1 MWGSDLIAEAI
12 KALGYDFAALNP
24 GASYRGLHDSFV
36 NHAPGRISLLTCL
49 HDEHAVALAHGWTK
63 VTGKPALALL
73 HSNVGLLHAA
83 MAIHNAWVDRA
94 PVVVVG
100 ASGAMDAEARRP
112 WIEWIHTMQDQ
123 AAIVRPYTKW
133 DDQPASAPAAARSI
147 AEGTFRA
154 GQMPCGPVYVCLD
167 VTYQETMLQD
177 PPSAASLAKVPRIER
192 AAPAPAYI
200 EEIATRLR
208 RASRPLMLF
217 GRTSRSEEDWRD
229 RVALAERL
237 GARVVT
243 DIRSAAAFP
252 TDHAAHIGA
261 PGFGPDAAQQA
272 AIDEADIILAFDPI
286 DPATLTQGREGK
298 TVLFTLD
305 QAAHRG
311 FMKDSFGLPANLDL
325 VPCDPDAAIASLLDA
340 YDDQPAAS
348 FWTPAAVSEG
358 VRPEPH
364 GLAAQATFARVAAA
378 LARGR
383 DAHSF
388 CITRLPLSWQ
398 GELLPFRHPLD
409 YIGRDGGEGLA
420 SGPGIAVGAAHALAG
435 SGRLPVAFLGDGDFT
450 MGVSALWT
458 AANQH
463 LPLLVLVAA
472 NRVYGNDV
480 VHQRRVA
487 EARGRPTS
495 SIWVGQCL
503 DDPALEIADMA
514 RSFGALEGVRCDSNA
529 PELEEEILRLAERAM
544 TDKGVCV
551 LEILMPARD
560 G

>member
-12 KALGYDFAALNP
+12 RALGYDFAALNP
-24 GASYRGLHDSFV
+24 GASYRGLHDSLV

-49 HDEHAVALAHGWTK
+49 HDEHAVAFAHGWTK

-100 ASGAMDAEARRP
+100 ASGAMNADARRP

-123 AAIVRPYTKW
+123 AAVVRPYTKW

-154 GQMPCGPVYVCLD
+154 RQMPCGPVYVCLD

-177 PPSAASLAKVPRIER
+177 PPSAASLVNVPQTER
-192 AAPAPAYI
+192 AAPAPACI
-200 EEIATRLR
+200 ESIVTRLR
-208 RASRPLMLF
+208 GASRPLMLF
-217 GRTSRSEEDWRD
+217 GRTSRSEDDWRG
-229 RVALAERL
+229 RVTLAERL

-261 PGFGPDAAQQA
+261 PGFGPDAVQQA
-272 AIDEADIILAFDPI
+272 AIDEADVILAFDPI
-286 DPATLTQGREGK
+286 DPATLTQGRAEK

-311 FMKDSFGLPANLDL
+311 FMKDSFGLPADLVL
-325 VPCDPDAAIASLLDA
+325 VPCEPDAAIASLVDA
-340 YDDQPAAS
+340 YNGQPGAS
-348 FWTPAAVSEG
+348 LWTPADVSDDA
-358 VRPEPH
+358 RPDAH
-364 GLAAQATFARVAAA
+364 SLTVKGTFERIAAA
-378 LARGR
+378 LERGR
-383 DAHSF
+383 ERHSL
-388 CITRLPLSWQ
+388 CITRLPLSWP
-398 GELLPFRHPLD
+398 GDLLPLRHPLD

-420 SGPGIAVGAAHALAG
+420 SGPGIAAGAAYALAG
-435 SGRLPVAFLGDGDFT
+435 TGRLPVAFLGDGDFA

-458 AANQH
+458 AANQR

-487 EARGRPTS
+487 EARCRPLS

-503 DDPALEIADMA
+503 DNPVLEIADMA
-514 RSFGALEGVRCDSNA
+514 RSFGALEGVRCESDA
-529 PELEEEILRLAERAM
+529 PNLEGEILRLAERAL

-551 LEILMPARD
+551 LEIVMPARD
-560 G
+560 S